1 MKSDLHTDCCKCTAT
16 ASRSPCVTLRLQI
29 AIKAFMDKLG
39 EHSSETSDRFQRK
52 RETILDA
59 AAELINE
66 RGLKGLTFVG
76 VAKAV
81 DLNTTSITYY
91 FKRKELLASEA
102 MARSLAR
109 LEQSVEKA
117 GEGGTPAARVMAY
130 LDIHFAQAKEIHLGK
145 VPAPTI
151 LSELRALEE
160 PMRTDLFER
169 YSKIIARTANFF
181 DEIEGPQSRALNY
194 ARAHVL
200 LDVVHWKKAWLPK
213 YSLDDFDRVKS
224 WMFDLLAHGLAM
236 PDAAWDPDFH
246 RIDPEKAGEEISR
259 ETFLRAAT
267 LLINDRGY
275 RGSSVERI
283 AAKLNVSKGSFYHH
297 IDGKDDLVLDC
308 FDRSYDRVSRAQR
321 MAINTQ
327 GDYWKKLTT
336 SIATLLDVQFEATFP
351 LMRITALQALPAEL
365 RGDVVQRSDRM
376 AQRFAGL
383 IADGIAEGS
392 MRPTDPTIAS
402 QCIMSLL
409 NSAFDFH
416 SWADQRTSREQAI
429 SLYASTLAFG
439 LFTPPEA

>member
-1 MKSDLHTDCCKCTAT
+1 
-16 ASRSPCVTLRLQI
+16 
-29 AIKAFMDKLG
+29 MDKPA
-39 EHSSETSDRFQRK
+39 EYAPETSDRFQRK
-52 RETILDA
+52 RELILEA
-59 AAELINE
+59 AAELINA

-76 VAKAV
+76 VAKSV

-91 FKRKELLASEA
+91 FKRKENLASEA
-102 MARSLAR
+102 MARSLER
-109 LEQSVEKA
+109 LEDSVEQAGKA
-117 GEGGTPAARVMAY
+117 KSPRARVKAY
-130 LDIHFAQAKEIHLGK
+130 LDIHFDLAKKIQLGEI
-145 VPAPTI
+145 PAPTI

-160 PMRTDLFER
+160 PMRADLLER
-169 YSKIIARTANFF
+169 YRKILSRAAHFF
-181 DEIEGPQSRALNY
+181 EPTDSPQSRALNY

-200 LDVVHWKKAWLPK
+200 LDVIHWKKAWLPK

-224 WMFDLLAHGLAM
+224 WMFDLLDHGLSM
-236 PDAAWDPDFH
+236 PNASWAPAFH
-246 RIDPEKAGEEISR
+246 CIDPEDASDEISR

-267 LLINDRGY
+267 LLINERGY

-297 IDGKDDLVLDC
+297 LDGKDGLVLDC

-321 MAINTQ
+321 MAINMQ
-327 GDYWKKLTT
+327 GSYWQKLSS
-336 SIATLLDVQFEATFP
+336 SIASLLDVQFEASFP

-383 IADGIAEGS
+383 IIDGIAEGT
-392 MRPTDPTIAS
+392 MRPTDPIIAS

-416 SWADQRTSREQAI
+416 GWAEQRPSRNEAI
-429 SLYASTLAFG
+429 TLYASTLAFG
-439 LFTPPEA
+439 LFEPPKA

>member
-1 MKSDLHTDCCKCTAT
+1 
-16 ASRSPCVTLRLQI
+16 
-29 AIKAFMDKLG
+29 MDKLA
-39 EHSSETSDRFQRK
+39 ELASETSDRFQRK
-52 RETILDA
+52 RETILEA
-59 AAELINE
+59 AAELINA

-91 FKRKELLASEA
+91 FKRKEQLASEA
-102 MARSLAR
+102 MARSLSL
-109 LEQSVEKA
+109 LEETIEQASKA
-117 GEGGTPAARVMAY
+117 QTPQARVLAY
-130 LDIHFAQAKEIHLGK
+130 LDIHFDLAKKIALNEM
-145 VPAPTI
+145 PAPTI

-160 PMRTDLFER
+160 PMRSDLIER
-169 YSKIIARTANFF
+169 YRKIIARTANFF
-181 DEIEGPQSRALNY
+181 EPLDDRQSYALNY

-224 WMFDLLAHGLAM
+224 WMFDLFANGLAK
-236 PDAAWDPDFH
+236 PSAAWAPEFH
-246 RIDPEKAGEEISR
+246 QIDAEETGDEISR

-267 LLINDRGY
+267 LLINERGY

-297 IDGKDDLVLDC
+297 LDGKDGLVLDC

-321 MAINTQ
+321 LAINMD
-327 GDYWKKLTT
+327 GSYWQKL
-336 SIATLLDVQFEATFP
+336 SSAIATLLAVQFEGAFP

-383 IADGIAEGS
+383 IIDGIAEGT
-392 MRPTDPTIAS
+392 MRPTDPIIAS

-416 SWADQRTSREQAI
+416 RWAELRGSRDEAV

-439 LFTPPEA
+439 LFSNPKT